1 MVAEKRDREK
11 EKEKERSKDAANND
25 VENIC
30 DLCISPSKMVKKLV
44 LEW

>member
-11 EKEKERSKDAANND
+11 EKEKERSKDAANN